1 MFVLLKALFSMK
13 LDWLLALI
21 GRRVFSE
28 LHLFWIK
35 KLLSSSCS
43 NSGLRWKFFVS
54 QLVTPAWTLIRRGE
68 GHLGDNL
75 GTHYT
80 QYQGESPL
88 LTVIQS
94 PQGGVCRKGDKR

>member
-1 MFVLLKALFSMK
+1 MK
-13 LDWLLALI
+13 LDWLPALI

-28 LHLFWIK
+28 LHLSLDQKAFEFLLLQFWAPMEILCLK
-35 KLLSSSCS
+35 TH
-43 NSGLRWKFFVS
+43 
-54 QLVTPAWTLIRRGE
+54 LVTPAWTLIRRGE

>member
-1 MFVLLKALFSMK
+1 MK
-13 LDWLLALI
+13 LDWLPALI

-28 LHLFWIK
+28 LHLSLK
-35 KLLSSSCS
+35 KLLPSSCS

-80 QYQGESPL
+80 QYRGESPSYS
-88 LTVIQS
+88 QS
-94 PQGGVCRKGDKR
+94 SKVPEEGSGVKGEVGEWLRKVS